1 MPPPG
6 KEQNMIQA
14 YGKEFDISEDI
25 KKQIDG
31 MSQYDLAY
39 KIRFLPSGNSLMR
52 GASGDYLLERFR
64 ELGGMTPEI
73 SKRLGW

>member
-1 MPPPG
+1 
-6 KEQNMIQA
+6 MIQA
-14 YGKEFDISEDI
+14 YGKEFNISVE
-25 KKQIDG
+25 KKDRIDR
-31 MSQYDLAY
+31 MSQYELAY
-39 KIRFLPSGNSLMR
+39 KIRFSPSGDSLIC